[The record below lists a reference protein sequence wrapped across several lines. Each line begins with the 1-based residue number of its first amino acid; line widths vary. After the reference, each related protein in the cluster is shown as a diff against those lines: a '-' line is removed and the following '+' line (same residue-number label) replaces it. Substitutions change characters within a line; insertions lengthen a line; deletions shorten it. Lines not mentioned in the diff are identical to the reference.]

1 MLSTVFTLACTPY
14 SPGTRQPAHAH
25 DDLQITLVL
34 SGSLEERV
42 GTMVERATALS
53 VVVKDPGVVHDDRF
67 GTTGALTARLTLG
80 RTALADLV
88 EHPSRALAWR
98 WIHGGTLAKP
108 FLRIVRHSVEG
119 DRQFELD
126 HDDVLDILAA
136 LSARL
141 DVPTARGQPR
151 WLADAVA
158 GIRDGWCVGLTVR
171 DVAGAAGVHPVYFAR
186 CVRRWYGVGAADL
199 LRQARLRYAAR
210 HIADGDPTIATVA
223 HAAGFADEP
232 HLNREFSRVAGIP
245 PARFRRLA
253 SAFERQRPRPP
264 QQASANAG
272 RFREFK
278 FLRRTAPKV

>member
-1 MLSTVFTLACTPY
+1 MFTLACSPY
-14 SPGTRQPAHAH
+14 SPGVHQPAHAH
-25 DDLQITLVL
+25 DDLQITIVL
-34 SGSLEERV
+34 RGSLEERV
-42 GTMVERATALS
+42 GATVERATALS

-67 GTTGALTARLTLG
+67 GTAGALTARLVLG

-88 EHPSRALAWR
+88 EHPSRARAWR
-98 WIHGGTLAKP
+98 WLHGAVLVRP
-108 FLRIVRHSVEG
+108 FLRIVRCGVDGYRE
-119 DRQFELD
+119 FAVD
-126 HDDVLDILAA
+126 HDDILDILAA
-136 LSARL
+136 ISARFA
-141 DVPTARGQPR
+141 VPTRRGEPR

-210 HIADGDPTIATVA
+210 RIADGDPTIATVA

-264 QQASANAG
+264 RQASADAG

-278 FLRRTAPKV
+278 FLRRTASKV